1 MLWTRCFQTEFDWLF
16 LVFSCFLCI
25 HLVILLCNYSLS
37 DAKDKLFEQ
46 KMFCSAKIYR
56 SVSRGNQGHAL
67 RRSIFVTASQLRSQ
81 WLDYFEKHGHTIL
94 PGSNVIPE
102 DDPSLLF
109 VNAGMNQFKRFY
121 LGEAVP

>member
-1 MLWTRCFQTEFDWLF
+1 MRYFQTESDWLF

-25 HLVILLCNYSLS
+25 QRVILPCISSL
-37 DAKDKLFEQ
+37 DDVKDKLFEH
-46 KMFCSAKIYR
+46 KMFRSAKIYR
-56 SVSRGNQGHAL
+56 SVSRGNQGQAL

-81 WLDYFEKHGHTIL
+81 WLDYFGKHGHTIL